1 MAMYA
6 CSPPRVLPCSPGR
19 SRIKDAELF
28 DDHAGAG
35 LLHPTAGHR
44 IRFGP
49 NSNVNSYR
57 LVSGTGANFRGCA
70 REASVNSKKFA
81 TVALT
86 SALAFGASS
95 AVAQIDSRTN
105 ASTGT
110 GVPTAAAG
118 ERSSSASPISGRVY
132 IITKIP
138 KNRLRRANSRSG
150 RSRRMRV
157 SGISPR
163 RAAHPAKR
171 RHHGFGFV
179 PPVHLQAEQP
189 QHGQPLELGLTNLG
203 QQYCQGHSR
212 ISGFGALVRPRAADH
227 RRFTVDGRLPPQ
239 PPLSTFWSRRDSWKA
254 YGSSSNRDRPYGV
267 VG

>member
-1 MAMYA
+1 VNDVTAAPARYSERVLDISMAMYA

-86 SALAFGASS
+86 SALALHQQSPKSTAERTLPPEPLFPRPPQASGE
-95 AVAQIDSRTN
+95 AARARSR
-105 ASTGT
+105 
-110 GVPTAAAG
+110 VRVYIYQDPKK
-118 ERSSSASPISGRVY
+118 SASPS
-132 IITKIP
+132 
-138 KNRLRRANSRSG
+138 
-150 RSRRMRV
+150 
-157 SGISPR
+157 
-163 RAAHPAKR
+163 
-171 RHHGFGFV
+171 
-179 PPVHLQAEQP
+179 EQP
-189 QHGQPLELGLTNLG
+189 IGPKPSHAGKR
-203 QQYCQGHSR
+203 H
-212 ISGFGALVRPRAADH
+212 
-227 RRFTVDGRLPPQ
+227 
-239 PPLSTFWSRRDSWKA
+239 
-254 YGSSSNRDRPYGV
+254 
-267 VG
+267 